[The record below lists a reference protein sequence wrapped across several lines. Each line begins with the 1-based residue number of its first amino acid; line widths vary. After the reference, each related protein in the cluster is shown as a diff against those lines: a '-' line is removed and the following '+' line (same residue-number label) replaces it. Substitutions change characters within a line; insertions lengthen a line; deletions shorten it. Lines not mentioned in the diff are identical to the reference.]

1 MDELKELKL
10 YVSQLEEENF
20 RLKNSIKALRNN
32 NKSMLQRLIK
42 RQSYVHKLKRNLNYD
57 NYWVSLLIQD
67 DEKSK
72 PYLIS
77 MTDSVLYLKDAME
90 IIERG
95 RNNYRVLS
103 AWIDVFDENNAKITI
118 FHECYVNVVVK
129 VERK

>member
-10 YVSQLEEENF
+10 YASQLEEENF
-20 RLKNSIKALRNN
+20 RLKNSIKSLRNN
-32 NKSMLQRLIK
+32 NKGLLKGLSKL
-42 RQSYVHKLKRNLNYD
+42 QSYIYQLKRDLNCN

-77 MTDSVLYLKDAME
+77 MTDSTPHLKDAIE

-95 RNNYRVLS
+95 RKNYRVLS
-103 AWIDVFDENNAKITI
+103 AWVDVFDENNTKITM
-118 FHECYVNVVVK
+118 FHECYVNVVGK

>member
-10 YVSQLEEENF
+10 CVSQLEEENF

-32 NKSMLQRLIK
+32 NKSMLQGLIK

>member
-1 MDELKELKL
+1 M
-10 YVSQLEEENF
+10 EEENF

-32 NKSMLQRLIK
+32 NKSMLQGLTK
-42 RQSYVHKLKRNLNYD
+42 LQSYVHKLKRDLHYN

-77 MTDSVLYLKDAME
+77 MTDSAPHLKDAME

-103 AWIDVFDENNAKITI
+103 ACVDVFDKNNAKITM
-118 FHECYVNVVVK
+118 FHECYVNVVGK
-129 VERK
+129 VEMK

>member
-20 RLKNSIKALRNN
+20 RLKNSNKSLRNN
-32 NKSMLQRLIK
+32 NKSMLQGLTK
-42 RQSYVHKLKRNLNYD
+42 LQSYVHKLKRDLHYN

-77 MTDSVLYLKDAME
+77 MTDSAPYLKDAIE
-90 IIERG
+90 IIERT
-95 RNNYRVLS
+95 RKNYRVLS
-103 AWIDVFDENNAKITI
+103 AWVDVFDENNSKITM
-118 FHECYVNVVVK
+118 FHECYVNVVGK
-129 VERK
+129 AERK

>member
-1 MDELKELKL
+1 MDELKELQL
-10 YVSQLEEENF
+10 YLSQLEKENF

-32 NKSMLQRLIK
+32 NKSMLQGLIK
-42 RQSYVHKLKRNLNYD
+42 LQSYVHKLKRDLNYD

-77 MTDSVLYLKDAME
+77 MTDSAPHLKDAME

-103 AWIDVFDENNAKITI
+103 AWVDVFDKNNVKITM
-118 FHECYVNVVVK
+118 FHECYVNVVGK

>member
-1 MDELKELKL
+1 MDELKELQL
-10 YVSQLEEENF
+10 YVLQLEEENF

-32 NKSMLQRLIK
+32 NKSMLQGLIK
-42 RQSYVHKLKRNLNYD
+42 LQSYIHKLKRDLNYD

-77 MTDSVLYLKDAME
+77 MMDSVLHLKDAME

-103 AWIDVFDENNAKITI
+103 AWVDVFYENNTKITML
-118 FHECYVNVVVK
+118 HECYVNVVGK

>member
-32 NKSMLQRLIK
+32 NKSMLQGLIK

>member
-1 MDELKELKL
+1 MDELKELQL

-20 RLKNSIKALRNN
+20 RLKNSIKALKNN
-32 NKSMLQRLIK
+32 NKSMLQGLTK
-42 RQSYVHKLKRNLNYD
+42 LQSYVHKLKRDLHYN

-67 DEKSK
+67 DEESK

-77 MTDSVLYLKDAME
+77 MTDSAPHLKDAME

-103 AWIDVFDENNAKITI
+103 AWVDVFDKKNAKVTI
-118 FHECYVNVVVK
+118 S
-129 VERK
+129 

>member
-1 MDELKELKL
+1 MDELKEFQL

-32 NKSMLQRLIK
+32 NKSMLQGLTK
-42 RQSYVHKLKRNLNYD
+42 LQSYVHKLKRDLHYNNYF
-57 NYWVSLLIQD
+57 VSLLIQD

-77 MTDSVLYLKDAME
+77 MTDSAPHLKDAME

-103 AWIDVFDENNAKITI
+103 AWVDVFDKNNAKITM
-118 FHECYVNVVVK
+118 FHECYLNVVGK

>member
-20 RLKNSIKALRNN
+20 RLKNSNKSLRNN
-32 NKSMLQRLIK
+32 NKSMLQGLIK
-42 RQSYVHKLKRNLNYD
+42 LQSYVHKLKRDLHYSD
-57 NYWVSLLIQD
+57 YWVSLLIQD

-77 MTDSVLYLKDAME
+77 MTDSAPHLKDAME

-103 AWIDVFDENNAKITI
+103 AWVDVFDENNTKITM
-118 FHECYVNVVVK
+118 FHECYVNVVGK